1 MRDDEEFDDE
11 FDFPPDDDD
20 DDLTADE
27 EREALKKLG
36 DANIVGPDNH
46 AGDMQV
52 ADKSN
57 KLLN

>member
-46 AGDMQV
+46 AGDM
-52 ADKSN
+52 
-57 KLLN
+57 